1 MLGNALY
8 STTWVAVSEEG
19 FHLPS
24 TFSPVVRETI
34 NKWPPFK
41 TSGGHLLW
49 MQYCNMGLIFNSYI
63 RKMYPLEFEEYN
75 YILITMYFDSV
86 DHSIC
91 NIFC

>member
-1 MLGNALY
+1 M
-8 STTWVAVSEEG
+8 
-19 FHLPS
+19 
-24 TFSPVVRETI
+24 
-34 NKWPPFK
+34 
-41 TSGGHLLW
+41 W